1 MTTISQNNINTP
13 VATIFGDWREKFGE
27 LWTKQVAAL
36 KEKFSSDIEEVRM
49 PGDFPTDV
57 PIIYVR
63 KEAITSI
70 LKFAKDPTGL
80 DYGFL
85 ADITATD
92 EGGEFRFE
100 VVYNLKSLTHHSR
113 LRFKARVREN
123 EDLPTVIDVWPGANW
138 AEREVYDMFGVKFRG
153 HPDLRRI
160 LMDYRWV
167 GHPLR
172 KDYPLKGYQIFPTP
186 EPVRPELLE

>member
-63 KEAITSI
+63 KEALTSI
-70 LKFAKDPTGL
+70 LKFAKDPT
-80 DYGFL
+80 
-85 ADITATD
+85 TD
-92 EGGEFRFE
+92 FWRTLPRRMKAESFA
-100 VVYNLKSLTHHSR
+100 
-113 LRFKARVREN
+113 LRSS
-123 EDLPTVIDVWPGANW
+123 T
-138 AEREVYDMFGVKFRG
+138 
-153 HPDLRRI
+153 
-160 LMDYRWV
+160 
-167 GHPLR
+167 
-172 KDYPLKGYQIFPTP
+172 T
-186 EPVRPELLE
+186 